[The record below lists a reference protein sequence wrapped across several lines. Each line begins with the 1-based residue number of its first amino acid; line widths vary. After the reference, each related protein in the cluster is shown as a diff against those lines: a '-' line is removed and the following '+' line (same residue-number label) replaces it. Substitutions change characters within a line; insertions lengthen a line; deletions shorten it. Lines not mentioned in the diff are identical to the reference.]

1 MFSLLATLSTA
12 TTATTM
18 SSTST
23 YRVRQVLNSMDSVK
37 KSQLKKLLPKTKMPT
52 NETDSYPSAILGCFP
67 KDTSYSCLGF
77 LAEYLLRLPSTEI
90 SMDTLCATAKDI
102 YPELSTES
110 ESKIRKSITTPRF
123 LQNLVTTRKALEAV
137 LKTDSTLEFEPEI
150 VSGSLAG
157 HPDMKN
163 KTQVFEVKLTGMLK
177 QNWSEFLFQLFAYG
191 SLLPDVMDLY
201 LVLPLQNTVWH
212 CDIRSWKNRA
222 AYLEMLK
229 KQSTTEQTD
238 GFMND
243 MMARMLIETYRIGH
257 HTKKYKTIAETIH
270 NLHDYSK
277 PYQIFLGGP
286 MNTNMSIDMD
296 DLAAASSLVRKHNA
310 QVYVHSQ
317 YLINLCAQTDDWNV
331 KLLIKNLKYAQLFGC
346 KGVVVH
352 VGKSTTQS
360 LPEALEKMRSAITMA
375 MESATEKCPI
385 LLETP
390 AGQGSETLTKDD
402 EFLDF
407 VLSFKDPR
415 VRMCLDTCH
424 VFACGYKPIEFI
436 KKTISKDSTLLK
448 LVHYNDSLCECG
460 SRKDRH
466 AFMGRGQIGLEKMTE
481 IAVTCSHNNL
491 PMVIEM

>member
-1 MFSLLATLSTA
+1 MLSLL
-12 TTATTM
+12 TTATATATNTM
-18 SSTST
+18 STR
-23 YRVRQVLNSMDSVK
+23 RVRQVLDSMDSLK
-37 KSQLKKLLPKTKMPT
+37 KSQLKKLLPKVKMPT
-52 NETDSYPSAILGCFP
+52 DDTDPYPSAILSCFP
-67 KDTSYSCLGF
+67 KDNSYAYLGI
-77 LAEYLLRLPSTEI
+77 LAEHLLRLPSTEI
-90 SMDTLCATAKDI
+90 SMDTLCATLKEI
-102 YPELSTES
+102 YPELSTEA
-110 ESKIRKSITTPRF
+110 EAKIQKSITTPRF
-123 LQNLVTTRKALEAV
+123 LGNLTTTRKALETV
-137 LKTDSTLEFEPEI
+137 LKTDSPLEFEPEI

-177 QNWSEFLFQLFAYG
+177 SNWSEFLFQVFSYG
-191 SLLPDVMDLY
+191 AILPDVMDLY

-212 CDIRSWKNRA
+212 CDIRSWKHRT
-222 AYLEMLK
+222 AYLEYMT
-229 KQSTTEQTD
+229 KQSTAEQTD
-238 GFMND
+238 GLAND
-243 MMARMLIETYRIGH
+243 LMARILIETYRIGH
-257 HTKKYKTIAETIH
+257 HTKKYKTLAETIH

-277 PYQIFLGGP
+277 PYQIFLSGP
-286 MNTNMSIDMD
+286 MNSNISVDTD

-352 VGKSTTQS
+352 VGKSTTQT
-360 LPEALEKMRSAITMA
+360 LKDALEKMREAITKA

-402 EFLDF
+402 EFLEF
-407 VLSFKDPR
+407 VSSFKDPR

-424 VFACGYKPIEFI
+424 VFACGYKPLEFI
-436 KKTISKDSTLLK
+436 KKTMTKDPTLLK

-460 SRKDRH
+460 SKKDRH
-466 AFMGRGQIGLEKMTE
+466 AFIGRGQIGLEKMTE
-481 IAVTCSHNNL
+481 IAATCSSHQL